1 MPNLL
6 FPTVEN
12 PAQEVML
19 FFHLSHW
26 NSFFKE
32 CTSGTHLDAL
42 AAIGAALTFAPGL
55 VKVGDDHAFDA
66 SSEQIPG
73 VGTLNFI
80 ANTNTTATEDAT
92 VTIHDK
98 PIMTGIHWQIRAE
111 VFKPRMVHTKFCC
124 QILQLAV
131 TIHHADRTDVIAL
144 GEKEF
149 HYHLPILNKPIAVGL
164 HHHPFLHLRDARGQK
179 LGTALDF
186 HQAQPTPAQ
195 LTQTL

>member
-1 MPNLL
+1 
-6 FPTVEN
+6 
-12 PAQEVML
+12 ML

-26 NSFFKE
+26 DSFFKE
-32 CTSGTHLDAL
+32 CTCGTHLDAL

-80 ANTNTTATEDAT
+80 TNTKTTATEDAT

-98 PIMTGIHWQIRAE
+98 PIMTGIHGQIRAE

-124 QILQLAV
+124 QILQFTV

-144 GEKEF
+144 GEKEL
-149 HYHLPILNKPIAVGL
+149 HNHLPILNKPIAVGL
-164 HHHPFLHLRDARGQK
+164 YHHPFLYLRDARGQK
-179 LGTALDF
+179 LGTPLDL
-186 HQAQPTPAQ
+186 HQAQPTPAH